1 MKLTNSDYFRS
12 SDAKKLPK
20 EYLMLKLRILINKK
34 LYEKEI
40 ISFDI
45 YTRMQQILINK
56 MDKLSP

>member
-1 MKLTNSDYFRS
+1 MKLTNSDYFRF